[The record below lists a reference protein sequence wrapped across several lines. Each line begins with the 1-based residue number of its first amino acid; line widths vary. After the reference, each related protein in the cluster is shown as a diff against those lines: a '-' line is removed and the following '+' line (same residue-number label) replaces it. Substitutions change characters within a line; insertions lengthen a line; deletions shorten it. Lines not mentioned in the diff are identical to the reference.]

1 MTNWY
6 KNRAANESTAKS
18 SKKWTALKQKCHN
31 MIAAMASRRA
41 SAMRMWASANKDR
54 VHAAAGNK
62 KIGNFSHYA
71 KELFK
76 DLPQDEQD
84 FWEAKAEGAGED
96 DEVARLLG
104 ELVDEMCA

>member
-18 SKKWTALKQKCHN
+18 SKKWMALKQKCHN

-54 VHAAAGNK
+54 VHAAVGNK

-84 FWEAKAEGAGED
+84 YWEAKAEGAGDSGEED
-96 DEVARLLG
+96 QYFE
-104 ELVDEMCA
+104 